1 MPFARDT
8 TQQCFQTLCA
18 LLPSQPIRVGE
29 YVKLNPSLQ
38 YIACNV
44 MLSAATKIPPNSG
57 ELEALQQRLGNR
69 LYNLPCYF
77 FIGESQCGVVEI
89 ARGNL
94 SVGCVRVL
102 VKLHDVRE
110 VAIAKESNR
119 TLTITVIIGS
129 LL

>member
-1 MPFARDT
+1 M
-8 TQQCFQTLCA
+8 
-18 LLPSQPIRVGE
+18 
-29 YVKLNPSLQ
+29 KLNPSLQ

-44 MLSAATKIPPNSG
+44 MLSAVTKIPPNSG

-110 VAIAKESNR
+110 IAIAKESNR
-119 TLTITVIIGS
+119 TLTITVRIGS